1 MFFQQFIS
9 KLEKE
14 LETLKQKNQ
23 DLLQRNIN
31 YSEDLAQ
38 KYDQELEIERLKVN
52 FTTKFIKIMILQ
64 KLLQKEQFENNN
76 RINGLRDS
84 KIEDLERVLR
94 KKDEEIS
101 FLHVF
106 CSITSL

>member
-1 MFFQQFIS
+1 MKQNEYFFKCFQQFIS

-31 YSEDLAQ
+31 YSEDIAQ

-52 FTTKFIKIMILQ
+52 LTFFKKITNL
-64 KLLQKEQFENNN
+64 
-76 RINGLRDS
+76 
-84 KIEDLERVLR
+84 
-94 KKDEEIS
+94 
-101 FLHVF
+101 
-106 CSITSL
+106 